1 VIREAAHHA
10 AAAWHAPTLSQTA
23 VRALRA
29 TQGVGSVLVAPH
41 QPHYVDDVLPDLARD
56 PSTPAPQTDSRGS
69 VLKEAVN
76 RHRMKLCLKTIFI
89 GSKSSRTNSLSM
101 KKETKMEELINLVA
115 EKSGLPKAQA
125 EKAVNAVLEVLE
137 EKLPAPLAS
146 QIKPALENEGV
157 LDNAENMLDKGL
169 NLFGKK

>member
-1 VIREAAHHA
+1 
-10 AAAWHAPTLSQTA
+10 
-23 VRALRA
+23 
-29 TQGVGSVLVAPH
+29 
-41 QPHYVDDVLPDLARD
+41 
-56 PSTPAPQTDSRGS
+56 
-69 VLKEAVN
+69 
-76 RHRMKLCLKTIFI
+76 
-89 GSKSSRTNSLSM
+89 
-101 KKETKMEELINLVA
+101 MEELINLVA

-157 LDNAENMLDKGL
+157 LDNAENLLDKGL